1 MQQYDVAQLSEE
13 QIKQLNEYQEQ
24 LSEQLG
30 KDIILIAYN
39 DDGINK

>member
-13 QIKQLNEYQEQ
+13 QIRQLNEYQEQ

-39 DDGINK
+39 GDGINK